1 MILYPAIDL
10 KEGAC
15 VRLLRGDMAAAT
27 VFNPDPVA
35 QAEAFVSAGAE
46 WIHVVDL
53 DGAFSGR
60 SQNGEA
66 VSAIIRAVGDRVRLQ
81 LGGGIRSVAQA
92 SGWLARGVDRVVLGT
107 VAVTEPDTVIAACA
121 GFPGQVAVGVDARGG
136 KVAVQ
141 GWAETTET
149 DTLEIAKRFEDAGV
163 AALIHTDIDRDG
175 ALEGAN
181 VEATKALADAVS
193 MPVIASGGVSGI
205 DDLLAL
211 KRAGGI
217 AGAITGRALYDGRI
231 DLSQALA
238 ALRDEKG

>member
-10 KEGAC
+10 KDGAC

-27 VFNPDPVA
+27 VFNADPVA
-35 QAEAFVSAGAE
+35 QATLFADAGAE

-60 SQNGEA
+60 SQNGAA
-66 VSAIIRAVGDRVRLQ
+66 VSEIIRAVGGRVRLQ
-81 LGGGIRSVAQA
+81 LGGGIRSVAQV
-92 SGWLARGVDRVVLGT
+92 SSWLARGVDRVILGT
-107 VAVTEPDTVIAACA
+107 IAVTEPDTVIAACA

-149 DTLEIAKRFEDAGV
+149 ETLDIARRFEDAGV

-175 ALEGAN
+175 ALEGVN

-193 MPVIASGGVSGI
+193 MPVIASGGVS
-205 DDLLAL
+205 DVADLLAL

-231 DLSQALA
+231 DLAEALA
-238 ALRDEKG
+238 ALQSDD

>member
-10 KEGAC
+10 KDGAC

-27 VFNPDPVA
+27 VFNADPVA
-35 QAEAFVSAGAE
+35 QATLFADAGAE

-60 SQNGEA
+60 SQNGAA
-66 VSAIIRAVGDRVRLQ
+66 VSEIIRAVGGRVRLQ
-81 LGGGIRSVAQA
+81 LGGGIRSVAQV
-92 SGWLARGVDRVVLGT
+92 SSWLARGVDRVILGT
-107 VAVTEPDTVIAACA
+107 IAVTEPDTVIAACA

-149 DTLEIAKRFEDAGV
+149 ETLDIARRFEDAGV

-175 ALEGAN
+175 ALEGVN
-181 VEATKALADAVS
+181 VEATKALADVVS
-193 MPVIASGGVSGI
+193 MPVIASGGVS
-205 DDLLAL
+205 DVADLLAL

-231 DLSQALA
+231 DLAEALA
-238 ALRDEKG
+238 ALQSDD

>member
-10 KEGAC
+10 KDGAC

-35 QAEAFVSAGAE
+35 QARLFADAGAE

-53 DGAFSGR
+53 DGAVSGK
-60 SQNGEA
+60 SQNGDA
-66 VSAIIRAVGDRVRLQ
+66 VSAILRAVGGRVRIQ
-81 LGGGIRSVAQA
+81 LGGGIRSVSQV

-107 VAVTEPDTVIAACA
+107 IAVTEPDTVIAACA

-141 GWAETTET
+141 GWSETTQT
-149 DTLEIAKRFEDAGV
+149 DTLEIAQRFEDAGV

-175 ALEGAN
+175 ALEGVNAA
-181 VEATKALADAVS
+181 ATKALADAVS
-193 MPVIASGGVSGI
+193 TPVIASGGISGLE
-205 DDLLAL
+205 DLLAL

-217 AGAITGRALYDGRI
+217 AGAITGRALYDGRL
-231 DLSQALA
+231 DLAEALA
-238 ALRDEKG
+238 ALRDAG